1 MTAVLALSLALVA
14 ADPTPGPGPAGATTA
29 GPTAA
34 PAHATPPVTAEA
46 LGAYAESLQR
56 SLATLR
62 SPARKPHVTPL
73 ALELRVSADGG
84 LRGLTFSLPAG
95 QRAMRDPLLAA
106 VIEAELPV
114 PDASV
119 TGTRRDVTCLARLA
133 PSADKKKPRLDVT
146 VACLGHDGTIGPSA
160 GELAALKDAPDAA
173 AALFSGW
180 AAEASGDAAT
190 AAAQLYRAVTAAPD
204 WDLAARSFGLA
215 LVKQKRATAAIP
227 YLRLYATSR
236 GGVGD
241 ARSLAQEIDRF
252 EHDQAA
258 RAAEFTRLR
267 PRLGKDELVMGIRRG
282 YALLEPCLGR
292 ARAARL
298 LEVGTD
304 TLLVTFKVNKDG
316 SVATSQLEGPSKL
329 LMTEPGECVERSVLA
344 WRFPPYSEGSEITAK
359 RVPIKVRGASPE
371 VAPASGS
378 TTLAATAPPPEVEE
392 PTFSSCERPAGE
404 ISAYVTARST
414 RVTAC
419 LSAELRRNPN
429 GWPDTLPVSF
439 VVDAAGPVRNVSLN
453 HRFFREGP
461 LAACISTALTGA
473 LEPVGG
479 ADCPAEL
486 PIDLRGFGARR

>member
-1 MTAVLALSLALVA
+1 MTAALALSLALVA
-14 ADPTPGPGPAGATTA
+14 ADPTPGPGPAGATTPGA
-29 GPTAA
+29 TAA

-46 LGAYAESLQR
+46 LGAYATSLQR
-56 SLATLR
+56 SLAALR
-62 SPARKPHVTPL
+62 SPARKPTATPL
-73 ALELRVSADGG
+73 VVELRVGADGG
-84 LRGLTFSLPAG
+84 LRGLALSLPLAP
-95 QRAMRDPLLAA
+95 RATRDPLLVA
-106 VIEAELPV
+106 VVEAELPV

-119 TGTRRDVTCLARLA
+119 TGTRREVTCLARLA

-146 VACLGHDGTIGPSA
+146 VACLGHDGTIGPPA
-160 GELAALKDAPDAA
+160 GELRALEDAPDAA

-180 AAEASGDAAT
+180 AADASGDAAT
-190 AAAQLYRAVTAAPD
+190 AAAQLSRAVTAAPD
-204 WDLAARSFGLA
+204 WDLAARSFGLT
-215 LVKQKRATAAIP
+215 LVKQKRTTAAIP

-236 GGVGD
+236 GGFAD
-241 ARSLAQEIDRF
+241 AQSLAHEIDRF

-267 PRLGKDELVMGIRRG
+267 PRLGKDELVMGIRKG
-282 YALLEPCLGR
+282 YALLEPCLVR

-298 LEVGTD
+298 LDVGTD

-316 SVATSQLEGPSKL
+316 TVATSQLEAPSKL
-329 LMTEPGECVERSVLA
+329 LMTEPAECVERSVLA

-371 VAPASGS
+371 AAPTAGS
-378 TTLAATAPPPEVEE
+378 TTVASAAPEVEE

-404 ISAYVTARST
+404 IGAYVSARAT
-414 RVTAC
+414 RVTTC
-419 LSAELRRNPN
+419 LTAELKRNPN
-429 GWPDTLPVSF
+429 GWPDTLPISF

-473 LEPVGG
+473 LPPVGG